1 MKKKDYFNS
10 PILIKNQKLR
20 ELATLVDNSFDG
32 KTRGNG
38 MIDNCELSVFI
49 DKVKTAGMES
59 ECSELLCF
67 SKTLLRRDINQESKA
82 LKDGLHMRRSEKLG
96 TLTESEKTRL
106 RDYVPSTIMNLGL
119 RELCTGLAIGHSIN
133 MHKEE

>member
-1 MKKKDYFNS
+1 MEINIS
-10 PILIKNQKLR
+10 QIKNQKLR
-20 ELATLVDNSFDG
+20 ELATLVDNSFNG

-49 DKVKTAGMES
+49 DKAKTAGMES
-59 ECSELLCF
+59 ECSELLGF
-67 SKTLLRRDINQESKA
+67 SKTLPMDIDQESKA
-82 LKDGLHMRRSEKLG
+82 LKDELYMRSSEKLR
-96 TLTESEKTRL
+96 TLTEAEKTRL
-106 RDYVPSTIMNLGL
+106 KDYVPSTIMNLGL

>member
-1 MKKKDYFNS
+1 
-10 PILIKNQKLR
+10 
-20 ELATLVDNSFDG
+20 
-32 KTRGNG
+32 

-59 ECSELLCF
+59 ECSELLGF
-67 SKTLLRRDINQESKA
+67 SKTLPRDIDQESKA

-106 RDYVPSTIMNLGL
+106 KDYVPSTIMNLGL